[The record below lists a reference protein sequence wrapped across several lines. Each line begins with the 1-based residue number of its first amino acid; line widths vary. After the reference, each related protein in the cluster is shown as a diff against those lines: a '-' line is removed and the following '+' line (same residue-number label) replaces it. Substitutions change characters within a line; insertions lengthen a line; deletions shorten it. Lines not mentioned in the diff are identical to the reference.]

1 MTDDVSRTIPALPL
15 VASVCALLAIV
26 GSMGPWARALFVT
39 KNGTDGDGV
48 LTLLLGI
55 AALVV
60 SGVRTARPDQWRRA
74 GWVAVVSFG
83 LAALIGAYDW
93 SNVSDVAGQT
103 GGLVEVGWGLVVMT
117 LAAVAGGVCAL
128 IDMVRA
134 RQAAGA
140 FAPAGYGVSATAPVP
155 AAIDRGPAGA
165 AERTAHFCGA
175 CGAGLKRGARFCD
188 SCGAPTP
195 A

>member
-1 MTDDVSRTIPALPL
+1 MTDGVSRPIPALAL

-74 GWVAVVSFG
+74 GWVAVVSVG

-93 SNVSDVAGQT
+93 SKVSDVAGQAGGRRLRSGRLRGLSHRART
-103 GGLVEVGWGLVVMT
+103 GGDRSRSGRGRRADSPLLRSVRGGAQAGRTLLRLV
-117 LAAVAGGVCAL
+117 
-128 IDMVRA
+128 
-134 RQAAGA
+134 
-140 FAPAGYGVSATAPVP
+140 
-155 AAIDRGPAGA
+155 
-165 AERTAHFCGA
+165 
-175 CGAGLKRGARFCD
+175 
-188 SCGAPTP
+188 
-195 A
+195 